1 MVGIS
6 IPGENSSSRN
16 VIHERIIPMADNY
29 SRMFCNRF
37 GMKLAL
43 GAVLLM
49 IFVISITTVTKG
61 NTGPWDS
68 LDTLKI
74 SLRKLIPK
82 DILNLTSKSGN
93 LSLNVPEPRFNC
105 QEIFPIA
112 FRNRLHTEW
121 NFCPL

>member
-16 VIHERIIPMADNY
+16 VIHERILPLADNY

-61 NTGPWDS
+61 NTGPWELLDQGPLANRGPS
-68 LDTLKI
+68 LDQAFLFDRAKKLKTQGKNSRI
-74 SLRKLIPK
+74 RQFL
-82 DILNLTSKSGN
+82 
-93 LSLNVPEPRFNC
+93 V
-105 QEIFPIA
+105 
-112 FRNRLHTEW
+112 
-121 NFCPL
+121 

>member
-6 IPGENSSSRN
+6 IPKENSPSRN
-16 VIHERIIPMADNY
+16 VIHERILPLADNY

-61 NTGPWDS
+61 NTGPWELLDQGPLANRGPS
-68 LDTLKI
+68 LDQAFLFDRAKKLKTQGKNSRI
-74 SLRKLIPK
+74 RQFL
-82 DILNLTSKSGN
+82 
-93 LSLNVPEPRFNC
+93 V
-105 QEIFPIA
+105 
-112 FRNRLHTEW
+112 
-121 NFCPL
+121 

>member
-6 IPGENSSSRN
+6 IPGENSPSRN
-16 VIHERIIPMADNY
+16 VIHERIIPLADNY

-61 NTGPWDS
+61 NTGPWHL
-68 LDTLKI
+68 LDTLNQVETTF
-74 SLRKLIPK
+74 PK
-82 DILNLTSKSGN
+82 DILDLQKWQFVSKCTRASIYLPRN
-93 LSLNVPEPRFNC
+93 ISYYSLP
-105 QEIFPIA
+105 
-112 FRNRLHTEW
+112 
-121 NFCPL
+121 

>member
-16 VIHERIIPMADNY
+16 VIHERIIPLADNY

-43 GAVLLM
+43 GAVLLL

-61 NTGPWDS
+61 NTGPWDL
-68 LDTLKI
+68 LDTL
-74 SLRKLIPK
+74 
-82 DILNLTSKSGN
+82 NQC
-93 LSLNVPEPRFNC
+93 E
-105 QEIFPIA
+105 
-112 FRNRLHTEW
+112 
-121 NFCPL
+121 